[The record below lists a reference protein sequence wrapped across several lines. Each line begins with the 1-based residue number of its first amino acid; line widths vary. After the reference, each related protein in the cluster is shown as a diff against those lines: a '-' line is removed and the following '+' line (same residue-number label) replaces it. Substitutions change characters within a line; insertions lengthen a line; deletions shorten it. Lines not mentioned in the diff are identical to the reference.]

1 MELIAYCVLSDIYQ
15 VAALH
20 ARCEK
25 CVFAFCHVLYF
36 LCSMLGLAAGEVGKL
51 LWRGPG
57 YATCSSFL
65 ASCPALCFCRS
76 MKAVISSSS
85 TFHMSPTLK
94 PCSSPRLI
102 RFKSVRPLTP
112 SLSEACLSPKIF
124 PGIGCPQLS

>member
-57 YATCSSFL
+57 YATLFSGF
-65 ASCPALCFCRS
+65 PCFWRCRS
-76 MKAVISSSS
+76 MYASISPSSNRHD
-85 TFHMSPTLK
+85 FPILN
-94 PCSSPRLI
+94 PRSSPRWIKLKI
-102 RFKSVRPLTP
+102 VRELTP
-112 SLSEACLSPKIF
+112 RRSSAWRMFKNFSAMCLYLLS
-124 PGIGCPQLS
+124 G